1 MNIEKYFWD
10 LKEKALKETKGIL
23 KDPGHPKFT
32 ERVVTLLSRC
42 DKPEE
47 LFSIIPRRKFV
58 EIWPRIRTYW
68 IKRIRRSDFRDWWE
82 TIYEQ
87 ILEKDQHRRR
97 KAKGGTPVTFRT
109 IGMEV
114 RDARIQ
120 KGLSQKQLALR
131 IGMKQPDISRIEEG
145 KKNITL
151 FTLTRLCKVLGIE
164 KIDVRLPG

>member
-10 LKEKALKETKGIL
+10 LKEKALKETKVIL
-23 KDPGHPKFT
+23 KDPGHPRFN
-32 ERVVTLLSRC
+32 ERAVTLLSRC

-47 LFSIIPRRKFV
+47 LFSIIPRGKFV
-58 EIWPRIRTYW
+58 EVWPQIRTYW

-87 ILEKDQHRRR
+87 ILEKHQQRPG
-97 KAKGGTPVTFRT
+97 KAKGGTPAAFRT
-109 IGMEV
+109 IGMEI

-151 FTLTRLCKVLGIE
+151 FTLTRLCKVLGIG
-164 KIDVRLPG
+164 KIDIR

>member
-23 KDPGHPKFT
+23 KDPGHPRFN

-58 EIWPRIRTYW
+58 EIWPGIRTYW

-87 ILEKDQHRRR
+87 ILEKYQHRPG
-97 KAKGGTPVTFRT
+97 KTKGGTPVAFRT

-114 RDARIQ
+114 RDARIR

-164 KIDVRLPG
+164 KIDIR